1 MATPGSPEYDAES
14 HVSIVLVPSVVFLVI
29 GPLAVTIRLWSRLR
43 TAGKIGADDLTIC
56 VSLVFAMACSA
67 VLVVAC
73 HYGYGKHLSTLTVN
87 NREKAL
93 MFFYFSQFTYK
104 ISINATKASILLLYL
119 RIFVQNQFRLICWTL
134 LGFVAAFG
142 TATTLASI
150 FQCTPIPRTWNKN
163 IQGVCL
169 NTVIFWY
176 TNAGFSIAGDLILLV
191 LPMPVL
197 YNLKLPLNQRI
208 ALMLVFSLGAFIIVT
223 SILRMTTLNTTAK
236 SPDPTYECQATMWTV
251 LEANVAIICACL
263 PMCRILLAALFPQVF
278 SLSTSRTGEAGAYGN
293 LSKQR
298 QGISNNN
305 STGLVPSVIKSNM
318 HSSVVSGR
326 RDSGEEYILQ
336 DRSER
341 GAKDDESGGI
351 TKVTQFTVRYDDDRS
366 S

>member
-1 MATPGSPEYDAES
+1 MEEMATPGSPEYDAQS
-14 HVSIVLVPSVVFLVI
+14 HIPIVLVPSVVFLAV

-67 VLVVAC
+67 VLIVAC
-73 HYGYGKHLSTLTVN
+73 HYGYGRHLSTLSVN
-87 NREKAL
+87 NRGKAL
-93 MFFYFSQFTYK
+93 MYFYFSQFTYK

-119 RIFVQNQFRLICWTL
+119 RIFVQKQFRLICWTL
-134 LGFVAAFG
+134 MGFVVAFG

-150 FQCTPIPRTWNKN
+150 FQCTPIPRAWNKN
-163 IQGVCL
+163 IPGVCL

-176 TNAGFSIAGDLILLV
+176 TNAGFSIAGDLILLI

-263 PMCRILLAALFPQVF
+263 PMCRILLAALFPRIF
-278 SLSTSRTGEAGAYGN
+278 SLSSSRTGDGAYGN

-298 QGISNNN
+298 QGTSNNN
-305 STGLVPSVIKSNM
+305 STGLVPSVIKSNI
-318 HSSVVSGR
+318 HSSVSGR

-341 GAKDDESGGI
+341 IAKDEEGGGI
-351 TKVTQFTVRYDDDRS
+351 RKVTQFTVRYDDGS